1 MTLPIEQWHRA
12 ARSSFTLGTECGV
25 YALFLRNPAALP
37 TITSGREGLIYI
49 GLAAGQGGLR
59 ERCHFA
65 GKTRTHSPRRSLA
78 TLLADDLGLVPV
90 AHPGGK
96 WGLDAVSEAK
106 LNAWMHEHLHL
117 AIEPCSNPEAR
128 ETELIALHAP
138 PLNLTKC
145 PQSAQHRMVS
155 EARARMATSVVL
167 AAPKPKAQLKV
178 ARHFV
183 GHEIDTPNA
192 IALRFGLDPK
202 SYRQRLRETITWYHK
217 PQDWTFPVDSSEWR
231 DMIAVAER
239 MAR

>member
-12 ARSSFTLGTECGV
+12 ARSSFALGTECGV

-37 TITSGREGLIYI
+37 TITPGREGLIYI

-78 TLLADDLGLVPV
+78 ALLVDDLGLVPV

-96 WGLDAVSEAK
+96 WGLDAVSETK
-106 LNAWMHEHLHL
+106 LDAWMHENLHL
-117 AIEPCSNPEAR
+117 AIEPCPDPDTREA
-128 ETELIALHAP
+128 ELIALYAP

-145 PQSAQHRMVS
+145 PQTAQHRMVS
-155 EARARMATSVVL
+155 EVRARMATSAAVV
-167 AAPKPKAQLKV
+167 APKLKAQPKV
-178 ARHFV
+178 ARLFV
-183 GHEIDTPNA
+183 GDEIDTANA

-202 SYRQRLRETITWYHK
+202 SYTKGR
-217 PQDWTFPVDSSEWR
+217 
-231 DMIAVAER
+231 
-239 MAR
+239 